1 MAFEKLESLIAD
13 IISQRSIPAI
23 SIAVGK
29 NGNIVYQ
36 KAFGTIYETG
46 EVIDTTTQF
55 DIASLTKIYTG
66 CCFMKLLEEGFFS
79 LDQSIAEIFPKMG
92 RVKPIERKG
101 NIIGYC
107 DGSMVTW
114 RHVLTHT
121 TGMGWT
127 REKTRPSLPGID
139 KSLDVIYDLPFAY
152 HTGEH
157 VVYSDIPI
165 ILMGKA
171 MELATN
177 TTLDHLVH
185 DLMLNP
191 LSLCHTGYR
200 IINSNDSG
208 EDRGKS
214 VHIPPTE
221 YDHIYRK
228 KRVWGQVHD
237 ENAWTM
243 GGIAAHAGIF
253 STAED
258 LCRFMMAFASW
269 RKEDGMLSKKTA
281 LEMSSLQVEEEGD
294 RRGLIWQLSGSAPE
308 SYTSGLSQFAYG
320 HSGFTGCFAWNDP
333 VTGLSIVL
341 LSNDVYNGRENR
353 KLAAFRKEIIQYII
367 DS

>member
-1 MAFEKLESLIAD
+1 MFAD
-13 IISQRSIPAI
+13 
-23 SIAVGK
+23 K
-29 NGNIVYQ
+29 
-36 KAFGTIYETG
+36 F
-46 EVIDTTTQF
+46 EVIKLNDTDFLEFANEFDDLSLEKVSFSFSFIGNTVPKYPKEGPLYFEHLAQISKGSNKLGILKMDVDNLGQIFSSGFDQLLDNSNSEEFISGMSISRMSTLSSQLDLF
-55 DIASLTKIYTG
+55 FSGFVNDIASNY
-66 CCFMKLLEEGFFS
+66 
-79 LDQSIAEIFPKMG
+79 
-92 RVKPIERKG
+92 
-101 NIIGYC
+101 
-107 DGSMVTW
+107 
-114 RHVLTHT
+114 
-121 TGMGWT
+121 
-127 REKTRPSLPGID
+127 
-139 KSLDVIYDLPFAY
+139 
-152 HTGEH
+152 